1 MMGCAQGLGK
11 LTWFRRET
19 TSKLG
24 KLCRAGCVAL
34 SRLQG
39 GQASPDTAVQFEVK
53 DHSLMGS

>member
-11 LTWFRRET
+11 LMWSRRQT

-24 KLCRAGCVAL
+24 KLCKAGCVAL

-39 GQASPDTAVQFEVK
+39 GQASPDTAVQSDIK